1 MYGFKWFWNCKYA
14 TSQMLLLLH
23 YITKT
28 FAKTIFISRIDYT
41 NRLQN
46 LLKKVQWFNSWQI
59 NSPLQISYELEVGYK
74 IKPRDCM
81 ASWSHS
87 LLAPDDI
94 QHDWTFL
101 TCCSYCVTVIH
112 LRVAYIGSQP
122 AQTIDSC
129 VNLCESRQ
137 EPCTHFVFDPQNQRC
152 YFKKATG
159 PLHVEDYSRDAIQI
173 DCGLLTHRF
182 TDDYNNIEFIPKS
195 NINCEKQTT
204 TTTTTTAA
212 AAT

>member
-101 TCCSYCVTVIH
+101 TCFSYC
-112 LRVAYIGSQP
+112 
-122 AQTIDSC
+122 DD
-129 VNLCESRQ
+129 NDESNFNK
-137 EPCTHFVFDPQNQRC
+137 EYKMMTHKSHQHCAIPSVSPF
-152 YFKKATG
+152 G
-159 PLHVEDYSRDAIQI
+159 RDAHNGRLYYFEQ
-173 DCGLLTHRF
+173 L
-182 TDDYNNIEFIPKS
+182 E
-195 NINCEKQTT
+195 
-204 TTTTTTAA
+204 TAA
-212 AAT
+212 AHQNRPRYDNKRTWFWWRVSVSGGWCHETAHHKCNKPIVILFVVGRPTV